1 MIGRK
6 REVRMMVDTV
16 DTGKVRT
23 SRKLPGLAANPGRGV
38 RAMQTKV
45 VAMDDA
51 QTNRSSGEVA
61 RAANDTNHIPVTF
74 WGSDGTCYEGKSPH
88 VTGEV
93 IFVESKQLVPL
104 ETEVTIRV
112 ASPSEG
118 MVNQG
123 VVTGTVIWQCP
134 SSDLF
139 KNLQGFGVCFQ
150 SRWPQPPGS
159 TGSAGPREVV

>member
-1 MIGRK
+1 
-6 REVRMMVDTV
+6 MMVAKV
-16 DTGKVRT
+16 DTGTVRI
-23 SRKLPGLAANPGRGV
+23 SRKLPGLAANQGRGV
-38 RAMQTKV
+38 RAMKPKV

-61 RAANDTNHIPVTF
+61 RAVNGTNHTPVTF
-74 WGSDGTCYEGKSPH
+74 WGSDGTCYEGMSPH

-93 IFVESKQLVPL
+93 IFVESKQLVPV

-112 ASPSEG
+112 TSPSEG

-150 SRWPQPPGS
+150 SRWPQPPGP
-159 TGSAGPREVV
+159 TGSAGPREVA

>member
-1 MIGRK
+1 MMLDKVETGQVRTGRK
-6 REVRMMVDTV
+6 LL
-16 DTGKVRT
+16 G
-23 SRKLPGLAANPGRGV
+23 PAANQGRGV
-38 RAMQTKV
+38 RSIKTEV

-51 QTNRSSGEVA
+51 QTNGSSGEVA
-61 RAANDTNHIPVTF
+61 RAANGTIHVPVTF
-74 WGSDGTCYEGKSPH
+74 WGPDGSCYEGMSPH

-93 IFVESKQLVPL
+93 IFVESKQLVPV

-112 ASPSEG
+112 TSPSEV

-123 VVTGTVIWQCP
+123 VVKGTVIWQCP

-150 SRWPQPPGS
+150 SRWPQPPGP
-159 TGSAGPREVV
+159 TESAGPREVA

>member
-6 REVRMMVDTV
+6 REVRMMV

-38 RAMQTKV
+38 RAMKPKV
-45 VAMDDA
+45 VAMGDA
-51 QTNRSSGEVA
+51 QTNSSSGEVA
-61 RAANDTNHIPVTF
+61 PAANDTNHIPVTF

>member
-1 MIGRK
+1 MG
-6 REVRMMVDTV
+6 
-16 DTGKVRT
+16 
-23 SRKLPGLAANPGRGV
+23 
-38 RAMQTKV
+38 
-45 VAMDDA
+45 DA

-61 RAANDTNHIPVTF
+61 PAANGTNHIPVTF
-74 WGSDGTCYEGKSPH
+74 WGSDGSCYEGMSPH

-93 IFVESKQLVPL
+93 MFVESKQLVPV

-112 ASPSEG
+112 TSPSEG

-150 SRWPQPPGS
+150 SRWSQPSGP